1 MVDGVRNTSYGNTPE
16 PDNKDSEDSKSMASV
31 REHTSV
37 LPNEEANGPKGHDK
51 IGQGQQVEETSQL
64 TKSEEHEYKYKTG
77 NVANELSQQHSNE
90 KDAPTDITQNEE
102 KSAND
107 SVSMKSEGSEAG
119 EETRIGDASAAQF
132 SNENT
137 ESRLPSQEERIDSS
151 QQQNQTTTQPDAQS
165 VVTHDPAGAPVNAAD
180 LSGAMSGDAH
190 SMAPGFS
197 GQPMPGSMPP
207 GSMMGGF
214 MSGGAM
220 APAGT
225 MMIIGPASSM
235 GFGPAASG
243 LGSMSMS
250 MTGMMP
256 AGSMGSMGSMNS
268 GMGSMGPMMA
278 MGSSSNFMG
287 TSSDAHVGGSIFYSS
302 SGSGST
308 ASMMNSAFSSMSMG
322 SSGMNAGMGMGSG
335 NGYMYAT
342 STITSSYSSYT
353 SGSGNSGSGVSTGYY
368 SPYSGSSSSTS
379 GSGTSGSG
387 YYSTGYTTTTTSTYT
402 YTSTSTSTSTYTSTS
417 TSTYTYTYTPP
428 SYTSPLII
436 TTTSSAVNN
445 TPTIASLSGDS
456 LSYSEGAGAVVIEQ
470 GGNAAVTDVDSSD
483 FNTGTLTVSFAAGSD
498 PVEDVLAI
506 RNQGSSAG
514 QIGISGSN
522 VTYGG
527 ATIGTFTGGS
537 SGSNLVITLNSNA
550 NATATNAL
558 IKNITYQNTD
568 TNNPT
573 TGNRTVRFVLTDG
586 DGATSSNYDT
596 TVSVSSVNDAPTIAS
611 LTNDARNYI
620 ENTGAVII
628 EQGGNA
634 AVTDVDSNNFDTG
647 TLTVSFVTGSDPV
660 EDVLAIRNEGSSA
673 GQIGISGS
681 NVTYGGTTIGT
692 FTGGSSGNALVITLN
707 SSANAAAA
715 TALIKNITYEN
726 TNADPSTS
734 NRTVRFVLT
743 DGDGATSSNYDTLV
757 TVNSTNNAPT
767 IANLSSD
774 SFTFSE
780 NAAATIIDQSTGA
793 VVTDIDNANFN
804 NGTLT
809 VSVAAGGTAGEDVLA
824 VKNVGAGAGQIGV
837 SGSDITYA
845 GTTIGTFTGGTSG
858 NNLVITLNSSANATA
873 TSALVKNITYQ
884 NTSDNPSTVDRTVRF
899 VLTDGS
905 GGTTSNYDTTISIS
919 ASNDAPTLSE
929 LISSVTL
936 AENTLNSA
944 AQIVDSNV
952 TFADVDSANLNGGT
966 LTVSYSS
973 GGGAEDQLTV
983 QNQGTG
989 AGQISVSGSTISY
1002 ENNAIATISTNG
1014 ANGASLV
1021 ITFNTANATVAA
1033 TKALIQAVMY
1043 QNTSDNPAAARTL
1056 SFTVTDANGG
1066 ATSTAQTVVVNVTP
1080 EADAKTLTSSTDSF
1094 TTGAEADTFTTS
1106 NANFAAADIISAG
1119 AGSDTL
1125 SFTNAATITAA
1136 KLDNKT
1142 GIDIITFASD
1152 GNSITFTDAFVG
1164 ASDSQNV
1171 RIDNGTK
1178 TITTFDTSAVT
1189 TGGYTVTIGGT
1200 GAVTMVNAST
1210 GYAAAGVNTSWILS
1224 SSTDKIYGNTG
1235 NDTFTS
1241 TSAKFAQAD
1250 VLQGGTGSDKIA
1262 FSDAATVASTGW
1274 DNKTGIDVITI
1285 AANGNSF
1292 TFSDAFVDASDSDN
1306 VTINGNFT
1314 ITTFDTSAL
1323 NSARHVTV
1331 GGTSAVT
1338 LVGASTGYAAA
1349 ATNTSWV
1356 LNSSTTAVY
1365 GNSGNDTF
1373 TTTDANLSADDV
1385 LSGGTGTDKLV
1396 LSDAA
1401 TITGAELANK
1411 TGIEIIQTGGN
1422 STITLT
1428 DAFVDAADSNSIQ
1441 INNSTSTLSLDSS
1454 ALAAGHTVYIGGTGA
1469 VTLSAGGTVYA
1480 ADAVNTN
1487 ITGSGSAD
1495 TIVGGTGAD
1504 TISGGDGNDTL
1515 TGGYGGGDTINGGAG
1530 NDTIYAG
1537 GTAFTNSTVSGLR
1550 LWLDAS
1556 NPNGDGTAVANGAS
1570 VTTWYD
1576 LSGNSNNATSVSTAP
1591 TYNIAGDNGH
1601 SAIRFSGG
1609 YYVTPLAGSFGDAA
1623 MFSSW
1628 QVSSSASVYG
1638 NVLFNSAYYGV
1649 QLYAKSTVFSMTAN
1663 YAAGGTGVYLQ
1674 AIDPNTPNVTEF
1686 MRSGSTY
1693 SFYNGGDLISST
1705 AGSTT
1710 TFSADI
1716 MKIGGGSTGIFNG
1729 LISNVLIFDRALT
1742 ASEQTLVYNYLAI
1755 HENLPSLA
1763 SVAFAAD
1770 TLTGGTGADTFVF
1783 NNMSYSSGDSS
1794 ARTVITDF
1802 NMGSGSFDGSEGDKI
1817 DISGLAD
1824 MPYTAEGT
1832 GSTTSNSSVANQI
1845 YWAQSGSDTIA
1856 SLDKNGDGTADWSIK
1871 LSNFT
1876 AQNLTYADFV
1886 WGSTSS
1892 TTTNGTSGDDTITG
1906 TSKIDLIY
1914 GDAGNDTI
1922 SGGDNGDYIDGGTGN
1937 DTIHGNGG
1945 NDIIKNTASGG
1956 TDTIYG
1962 DAGDDTF
1969 IYTLND
1975 ANNVTVHG
1983 GTGAGGS
1990 GSDTLF
1996 LRSVG
2001 ALNGNWTLAIN
2012 GGVTYTS
2019 SDLGNSTT
2027 QFAFD
2032 TADASGTVTMG
2043 AVTITFDEM
2052 DKIVFT

>member
-1 MVDGVRNTSYGNTPE
+1 
-16 PDNKDSEDSKSMASV
+16 MASV

-660 EDVLAIRNEGSSA
+660 EDVLAIRNAGSSA

>member
-611 LTNDARNYI
+611 LTNDACNYI

>member
-660 EDVLAIRNEGSSA
+660 EDVLAIRNAGSSA

>member
-402 YTSTSTSTSTYTSTS
+402 YTSTSTST
-417 TSTYTYTYTPP
+417 YTYTYTPP

-660 EDVLAIRNEGSSA
+660 EDVLAIRNAGSSA

>member
-151 QQQNQTTTQPDAQS
+151 QQQNQTTTGAPAGS

-180 LSGAMSGDAH
+180 LSVAMSGDAH

-660 EDVLAIRNEGSSA
+660 EDVLAIRNAGSSA

-973 GGGAEDQLTV
+973 VGGAEDQLTV

-1454 ALAAGHTVYIGGTGA
+1454 ALGAGHTVYIGGTGA

-1686 MRSGSTY
+1686 MRS
-1693 SFYNGGDLISST
+1693 
-1705 AGSTT
+1705 
-1710 TFSADI
+1710 
-1716 MKIGGGSTGIFNG
+1716 
-1729 LISNVLIFDRALT
+1729 
-1742 ASEQTLVYNYLAI
+1742 
-1755 HENLPSLA
+1755 
-1763 SVAFAAD
+1763 
-1770 TLTGGTGADTFVF
+1770 
-1783 NNMSYSSGDSS
+1783 
-1794 ARTVITDF
+1794 
-1802 NMGSGSFDGSEGDKI
+1802 
-1817 DISGLAD
+1817 
-1824 MPYTAEGT
+1824 
-1832 GSTTSNSSVANQI
+1832 
-1845 YWAQSGSDTIA
+1845 
-1856 SLDKNGDGTADWSIK
+1856 
-1871 LSNFT
+1871 
-1876 AQNLTYADFV
+1876 
-1886 WGSTSS
+1886 
-1892 TTTNGTSGDDTITG
+1892 
-1906 TSKIDLIY
+1906 
-1914 GDAGNDTI
+1914 
-1922 SGGDNGDYIDGGTGN
+1922 
-1937 DTIHGNGG
+1937 
-1945 NDIIKNTASGG
+1945 
-1956 TDTIYG
+1956 
-1962 DAGDDTF
+1962 
-1969 IYTLND
+1969 
-1975 ANNVTVHG
+1975 
-1983 GTGAGGS
+1983 
-1990 GSDTLF
+1990 
-1996 LRSVG
+1996 
-2001 ALNGNWTLAIN
+2001 
-2012 GGVTYTS
+2012 
-2019 SDLGNSTT
+2019 
-2027 QFAFD
+2027 
-2032 TADASGTVTMG
+2032 
-2043 AVTITFDEM
+2043 
-2052 DKIVFT
+2052 

>member
-1 MVDGVRNTSYGNTPE
+1 
-16 PDNKDSEDSKSMASV
+16 MASV

-611 LTNDARNYI
+611 LTNDACNYI

>member
-402 YTSTSTSTSTYTSTS
+402 YTSTSTSTSTYT
-417 TSTYTYTYTPP
+417 YTYTPP

-660 EDVLAIRNEGSSA
+660 EDVLAIRNAGSSA